1 MSAGHFL
8 IGGELEVRRLGFGAM
23 RVCGPGVWGPPAD
36 RASALQ
42 LLRHVVKSG
51 VNLIDTAD
59 AYGPDVSE
67 ELIAEALYPYPKD
80 LVIATKGGLT
90 RQGPGQWLSDGR
102 PEYLRKAIEGSLRR
116 LRTDCI
122 DLYQLHAVDDEVP
135 IEDSIGELAAAQRRG
150 EIRSIGVSNVTAVQL
165 VQAQAEATIVT
176 VQNKYNLTTR
186 KSDEVLDYC
195 AELGIGFIP
204 WFPLDTGRLATADG
218 VLSLIA
224 RAHDATTAQVAL
236 AWLLARAPVVLPIP
250 GTSSIAHFD
259 ENEGANRV
267 ELNKEEMQ
275 ALSGLDQA
283 R

>member
-1 MSAGHFL
+1 
-8 IGGELEVRRLGFGAM
+8 
-23 RVCGPGVWGPPAD
+23 
-36 RASALQ
+36 